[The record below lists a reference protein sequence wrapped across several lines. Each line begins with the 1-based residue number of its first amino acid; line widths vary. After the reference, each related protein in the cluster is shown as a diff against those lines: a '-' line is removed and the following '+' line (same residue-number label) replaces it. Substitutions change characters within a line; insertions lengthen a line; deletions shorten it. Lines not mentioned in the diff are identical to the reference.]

1 MSGDILSVCWVGG
14 DDGFLR
20 LLDQTRLPGEIVYR
34 DCRDAAS
41 VRQAIKDLLV
51 RGAPAIGVAAAY
63 GLALE
68 AFRAL
73 RVAPDRVL
81 QVVIEQAELLRDAR
95 PTAVNLGWACDRMV
109 RLAKTHDP
117 SAAATTLGADLL
129 REAHAIRDE
138 DAAMCRAM
146 GRHGAALLR
155 RYGSVLTHCNTGG
168 LATAEYGTAL
178 GVIRAARDDGADLHV
193 YVDETRPLFQGA
205 RLTAWELARLSI
217 PHTLIC
223 DNMAGWL
230 MRCGKVAAVIVG
242 ADRIAANGDAANK
255 IGTYSLAV
263 LARHHGIP
271 FFVAAPSSTFDLAI
285 RDGSR
290 IPIEERS
297 AGEVAEPCGRRIAP
311 LETPVFNPAFDV
323 TPAELISAIITER
336 GVIRPV
342 CRDSVAGVVAGDG
355 TKAQNVQINSES
367 NRLRRNP
374 AQEH

>member
-1 MSGDILSVCWVGG
+1 MNGEIASIRWVGG
-14 DDGFLR
+14 DEGFLR
-20 LLDQTRLPGEIVYR
+20 LLDQTRLPGEITFR

-41 VRQAIKDLLV
+41 VRRAIKELAV

-68 AFRAL
+68 ALRAA
-73 RVAPDRVL
+73 RINPDRVSEE
-81 QVVIEQAELLRDAR
+81 VCEQAELLRAAR

-109 RLAKTHDP
+109 GLAKSHDS
-117 SAAATTLGADLL
+117 SAAALGAALL
-129 REAHAIRDE
+129 REAHAVREE

-146 GRHGAALLR
+146 GRHGATLLPR
-155 RYGSVLTHCNTGG
+155 RGSVLTHCNTGG

-178 GVIRAARDDGADLHV
+178 GVIRTACEDGAELHV

-205 RLTAWELARLSI
+205 RLTAWELARLAI

-230 MRCGKVAAVIVG
+230 MRRGTVSAVIVG

-271 FFVAAPSSTFDLAI
+271 FFVAAPSSTFDPAI
-285 RDGSR
+285 ADGSC

-297 AGEVAEPCGRRIAP
+297 AGEVAEPFGRRIAP
-311 LETPVFNPAFDV
+311 AETPVFNPAFDV
-323 TPAELISAIITER
+323 TPAELISAIVTER
-336 GVIRPV
+336 GVIRPPG
-342 CRDSVAGVVAGDG
+342 RDTVAEMVGGGRA
-355 TKAQNVQINSES
+355 KAQNVQINREL
-367 NRLRRNP
+367 NRPGWNP
-374 AQEH
+374 AEVH